1 MRIGQWN
8 FENDIIRRNNGGV
21 FFVYSL
27 FVYLIE
33 KKASFVTFKSIQV
46 VSFELKNKFQK
57 CKHGIFKLSLAKKV
71 VE

>member
-21 FFVYSL
+21 YSVYSL

-33 KKASFVTFKSIQV
+33 KKATFVTFKSIQV
-46 VSFELKNKFQK
+46 VSFELKNKFQN
-57 CKHGIFKLSLAKKV
+57 CKHA
-71 VE
+71 